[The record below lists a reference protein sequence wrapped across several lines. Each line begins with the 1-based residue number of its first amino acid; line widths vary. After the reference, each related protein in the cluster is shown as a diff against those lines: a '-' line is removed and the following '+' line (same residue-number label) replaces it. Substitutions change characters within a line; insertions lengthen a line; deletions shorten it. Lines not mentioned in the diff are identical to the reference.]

1 MKRNLLTLSTLCCSA
16 FIIMYILVRG
26 AEPDRIV
33 SSVNREYN
41 HYRLQTLDTITFP
54 GRVSIMRAT
63 GENIYGY
70 VYSKKTVFSYNTPH
84 HHLDTF
90 FNDSLKPLPIITRI
104 ELSPDEKTFYLF
116 DDTQEHLTVYTP
128 ERKQID
134 STGPTAFLTR
144 KGTRLHYKDSTIH
157 EFTHFEDGGLSADG
171 FFVHNSTYQFFIP
184 FYNAVIVKYD
194 PANNTVDTFQTID
207 QSPPVNIAVPTG
219 NIYARSPK
227 AIIVNSTATADAD
240 HLYILSYVLSQDA
253 VKSGYKGPA
262 IDVYNIADTRYAGS
276 FRLPGFQN
284 KPVLQLAK
292 CGDTLIAAY
301 EKNILR
307 FKLEQL

>member
-1 MKRNLLTLSTLCCSA
+1 MKRKLLILSALFCSA

-33 SSVNREYN
+33 SSVSRQYT
-41 HYRLQTLDTITFP
+41 HYKLETLDTIAFP
-54 GRVSIMRAT
+54 GRVSIMRAA
-63 GENIYGY
+63 GDNIYGY
-70 VYSKKTVFSYNTPH
+70 VYSKKTVFSYNTTQH
-84 HHLDTF
+84 RLDTF
-90 FNDSLKPLPIITRI
+90 FNDGLKALPIITRI
-104 ELSPDEKTFYLF
+104 EISPDAKTFYLF
-116 DDTQEHLTVYTP
+116 DETQEQLTAYQP
-128 ERKQID
+128 ENKSID
-134 STGPTAFLTR
+134 SVSAATFLTR
-144 KGTRLHYKDSTIH
+144 KGAQLHYKDSIIY

-171 FFVHNSTYQFFIP
+171 FFVHNSRYQFFIP
-184 FYNAVIVKYD
+184 FYHSGIVKYD
-194 PANNTVDTFQTID
+194 PSDNKVATFQTID
-207 QSPPVNIAVPTG
+207 QSPPINIAVPTG

-227 AIIVNSTATADAD
+227 AVIVNSTATADAD
-240 HLYILSYVLSQDA
+240 HLYVLSYVLSQDA
-253 VKSGYKGPA
+253 VKSGYRGPA
-262 IDVYNIADTRYAGS
+262 IDVYNLSDSKYSGS

>member
-1 MKRNLLTLSTLCCSA
+1 
-16 FIIMYILVRG
+16 MYILVRG

-33 SSVNREYN
+33 SSVSRQYN

-54 GRVSIMRAT
+54 GRVSIMHAA
-63 GENIYGY
+63 GDNIYGY
-70 VYSKKTVFSYNTPH
+70 VYSKRSVFCYNTFRH
-84 HHLDTF
+84 RLDPF
-90 FNDSLKPLPIITRI
+90 FNDSLKALPIITRI

-134 STGPTAFLTR
+134 STDAAAFLTR
-144 KGTRLHYKDSTIH
+144 KGTQLHYKESTIH

-184 FYNAVIVKYD
+184 FYNAGIVRYD
-194 PANNTVDTFQTID
+194 PANNIVDTFQTID
-207 QSPPVNIAVPTG
+207 QSPPINIAVPTG

-240 HLYILSYVLSQDA
+240 HLYILSYVLSQNA

-262 IDVYNIADTRYAGS
+262 IDVYNIADTKYAGS